1 MSGLHVDSVRKHFR
15 FRQVLSDVFISCKK
29 GEVIGLLGR
38 NGSGKSTLLKI
49 IFGSLA
55 AENRFIA
62 IDDIPKNGLFESRG
76 LIGYLPQESFLPG
89 HIKIK
94 SIVSLY
100 CDRNQ
105 AAILFDHDLVK
116 PFLGKKSRELS
127 GGERRMIEVLIMI
140 YSTAS
145 YLLFDEPF
153 NGIAPIYI
161 EKIKLLIQE
170 HAVKKGF
177 IVTDHDYANI
187 LAISSRVIMLHDGAV
202 KKIEG
207 LNDLVDLGY
216 LPEKYDIELEKIT
229 FT

>member
-76 LIGYLPQESFLPG
+76 LIGYLPQESSLPG

>member
-1 MSGLHVDSVRKHFR
+1 MSLHVDSIRKHFK
-15 FRQVLSDVFISCKK
+15 FRQVLNDIFISCKQ

-55 AENRFIA
+55 AENRFVA
-62 IDDIPKNGLFESRG
+62 IDDIRTNGLFQNKG

-94 SIVSLY
+94 SIVNLY
-100 CDRNQ
+100 CGPHQ
-105 AAILFDHDLVK
+105 AAILFEHDMVK
-116 PFLGKKSRELS
+116 PFLAKKSRELS

-140 YSTAS
+140 YSTAR

-153 NGIAPIYI
+153 NGISPMHI
-161 EKIKLLIQE
+161 EKIKTLIQQNT
-170 HAVKKGF
+170 VKKGF
-177 IVTDHDYANI
+177 IITDHDYTNVI
-187 LAISSRVIMLHDGAV
+187 AISSRVILLHEGAI
-202 KKIEG
+202 KKIGG

-216 LPEKYDIELEKIT
+216 LPDKYAIELEKNT

>member
-15 FRQVLSDVFISCKK
+15 FRQVLSDVFISCKQ

-55 AENRFIA
+55 AENRFVA
-62 IDDIPKNGLFESRG
+62 IDGIRIDSLFQNKG

-89 HIKIK
+89 HMKIK
-94 SIVSLY
+94 SIIALY
-100 CDRNQ
+100 CSLDQ
-105 AAILFDHDLVK
+105 AAILIEHDLVK
-116 PFLGKKSRELS
+116 PFLGKKSHELS

-140 YSTAS
+140 HSPAS

-161 EKIKLLIQE
+161 EKIKVLIQE
-170 HAVKKGF
+170 HTGKKGF
-177 IVTDHDYANI
+177 IVTDHDYVNI
-187 LAISSRVIMLHDGAV
+187 LSISSRVILLHDGAV
-202 KKIEG
+202 KKIKS